1 MDLLAKYKMNAANKL
16 YKDSKYNL
24 TQKELIL
31 KSYSRSAE
39 FLEEAM
45 NDLKNGRN
53 TDYIENT
60 NKAILIIQNM
70 LVNLNYF
77 DKNGNK
83 LIVAEN
89 LHSMYVFILDT
100 LRTGLKN
107 KNTKDFG
114 VCINHLKEL
123 HDTFEQIN

>member
-1 MDLLAKYKMNAANKL
+1 MDLLSKYKMNAANKL
-16 YKDSKYNL
+16 YKDSKHNL

-83 LIVAEN
+83 LMVAEN

-100 LRTGLKN
+100 LRTGLRN
-107 KNTKDFG
+107 KNTKNFNE
-114 VCINHLKEL
+114 CINHLKEL

>member
-16 YKDSKYNL
+16 YQDSKHNL

-39 FLEEAM
+39 FLREAID
-45 NDLKNGRN
+45 DLKNGRN
-53 TDYIENT
+53 SDYIENT
-60 NKAILIIQNM
+60 NKAIIIIQNM

-83 LIVAEN
+83 LIVADN

-100 LRTGLKN
+100 LRTGIKN
-107 KNTKDFG
+107 KNTKHFDI
-114 VCINHLKEL
+114 CIKHLNEL
-123 HDTFEQIN
+123 HDAFEQIN